1 MPKTLIFV
9 SSHRSAS
16 RVADRVIGALAA
28 QRNVRLFSF
37 DREIVHNPVYADANV
52 SHTSL
57 GHIKDGVALSRLT
70 SFARATWILA
80 RAQRQ
85 IKDNTDT
92 LVLVNSLEMLM
103 ISSMCGLTRLPTVYD
118 VSDIHPLQLSKSIVG
133 RALRWLERRML
144 ERVQLIVVSSPWYYW
159 EYYRAWLGVPK
170 RALLIENKVVG

>member
-28 QRNVRLFSF
+28 QRQVLLFSF
-37 DREIVHNPVYADANV
+37 DREIVDHPVYADPNV
-52 SHTSL
+52 SHRSL
-57 GHIKDGVALSRLT
+57 GRIKDGVALSRLT
-70 SFARATWILA
+70 SFVRATWVLA
-80 RAQRQ
+80 NAQRH
-85 IKDNTDT
+85 IKDRNDT

-118 VSDIHPLQLSKSIVG
+118 VSDIHPLQLSQSIAG

-144 ERVQLIVVSSPWYYW
+144 ERVQLLVVSSPWYYW
-159 EYYRAWLGVPK
+159 EYYRGWLGVPM
-170 RALLIENKVVG
+170 RAMLIENKVAR